1 MPNIM
6 SDNHNTRLTSTKCPC
21 GACAGECKEGSV
33 ACILC
38 NSWYHAGNC
47 SGSPSSILMAMSKTS
62 GLVWL
67 CKSCETKGMERML
80 KGEKQIDTKAQETI
94 VANVMQDKLDEI
106 RDTNTKLIE
115 DKLLLFQQNLEAKLE
130 NLLSEDRK
138 SAQSW
143 SEVTQRNAPLVKGL
157 GTLKKETIENE
168 RLEQADQEKRK
179 KNVIRHRVPESDKSE
194 ASARAGDDIKFFQQ
208 LTEDVLDIGDLKPTK
223 AIRLG
228 AKKTSKDSD
237 GTTEERVSS
246 RALKIV
252 LPSKEDRDLL
262 FRNLRKLRAADKSF
276 ASISVSYD
284 LLQDLRKQ
292 IKLKIEEAKN
302 KDGENA
308 KNMYRM
314 REPPNR
320 LEVQKLKRKEKLSAE
335 SLDDAFVDN
344 P

>member
-1 MPNIM
+1 M
-6 SDNHNTRLTSTKCPC
+6 SHNHNTRLTSTKYPC
-21 GACAGECKEGSV
+21 GACAGECKDGSV

-47 SGSPSSILMAMSKTS
+47 SGLPSSILMAMSKTS

-67 CKSCETKGMERML
+67 CKSCETKGKERLL
-80 KGEKQIDTKAQETI
+80 KDEKQIDAKVQETI
-94 VANVMQDKLDEI
+94 VAKVMEDKLDEI

-115 DKLLLFQQNLEAKLE
+115 DKLSLFLQNLEAKLE

-157 GTLKKETIENE
+157 GTIMKDTIENE
-168 RLEQADQEKRK
+168 RLEQADQEKRE
-179 KNVIRHRVPESDKSE
+179 KNVILHRVPESDKSE
-194 ASARAGDDIKFFQQ
+194 ASARAGDDIKFFKQ
-208 LTEDVLDIGDLKPTK
+208 LTEDVLGIGDLKPTK

-237 GTTEERVSS
+237 GTTAERVSS
-246 RALKIV
+246 RPLKIV

-284 LLQDLRKQ
+284 LSQDLRKQ
-292 IKLKIEEAKN
+292 IKLKIE
-302 KDGENA
+302 
-308 KNMYRM
+308 
-314 REPPNR
+314 
-320 LEVQKLKRKEKLSAE
+320 
-335 SLDDAFVDN
+335 
-344 P
+344 